1 MLEIKNIFVWDN
13 DKEITARQDLK
24 KSMKLINVSA
34 RSMDMMLISKMMRSM
49 SVFDYEEKG
58 FGNFYSVASSGN
70 VIDLVFSLIRF
81 LFEDLIQAILQ
92 FIYLRSQPDDL
103 STPSNIFVI
112 TSITMAVTLS
122 AIRTIVACANPKHRN
137 RCLRQLKIYWWDL
150 SCW

>member
-1 MLEIKNIFVWDN
+1 M
-13 DKEITARQDLK
+13 K

-49 SVFDYEEKG
+49 SVFDYEEQG
-58 FGNFYSVASSGN
+58 FRAFYSFTSSGN
-70 VIDLVFSLIRF
+70 VIDLIFSLIRF

-92 FIYLRSQPDDL
+92 FIYLHSQPDDL

-112 TSITMAVTLS
+112 ISITIAITLS

-137 RCLRQLKIYWWDL
+137 RCIRQFKFY
-150 SCW
+150 